1 MLDYYIMTKRYGGKS
16 KKNKKGG
23 FLGMT
28 LPDWVRNPFEKKPAS
43 NGSPP
48 AAPGSTPGST
58 APGSTAPGS
67 TTGSP
72 PGSTTGSPPGST
84 TSGSAGGGKRRKK
97 TRKTK
102 KTRK

>member
-16 KKNKKGG
+16 KKNQKGG
-23 FLGMT
+23 IFGMT
-28 LPDWVRNPFEKKPAS
+28 LPSWVRNPFEKKPAS

-48 AAPGSTPGST
+48 ASTTVQPPP
-58 APGSTAPGS
+58 AS

-72 PGSTTGSPPGST
+72 PGSTITGSSITGSSTPGSN
-84 TSGSAGGGKRRKK
+84 GGGKRRKK

>member
-48 AAPGSTPGST
+48 ASTTVQPPPASTTGST
-58 APGSTAPGS
+58 APGSTLGSTAPGL
-67 TTGSP
+67 TP
-72 PGSTTGSPPGST
+72 
-84 TSGSAGGGKRRKK
+84 GSAGGGKRRKK